1 MASITSLDQDLA
13 KKRADK
19 YDEDNEKEVRGW
31 ISSIIGEE
39 LPADKSFHEILKS
52 GVVLCKLAN
61 KIEPGTIKKIN
72 NSKMPFMQMENISAY
87 LNALNKFG
95 VPAHETFQTIDLFE
109 DKNMLQVLNS
119 FFALSRTLDDKG
131 GYDHIPLIGP
141 KLAKSRE
148 CSFTEEQLREGL
160 FIASKYSQGYT
171 GGSNQSGMSFGA
183 RREITY
189 NNPFDKDKKK

>member
-1 MASITSLDQDLA
+1 MSVTSLDQDLA

-39 LPADKSFHEILKS
+39 LPADKSFHEVLKN
-52 GVVLCKLAN
+52 GVILCKLAN
-61 KIEPGTIKKIN
+61 KIEPGIVKKIN
-72 NSKMPFMQMENISAY
+72 TSKMPFMQMENISAY
-87 LNALNKFG
+87 LNALKKFG
-95 VPAHETFQTIDLFE
+95 VPAHETFQTIDLYE

-119 FFALSRTLDDKG
+119 FFALSRTLNDKG
-131 GYDHIPLIGP
+131 YENIPLIGP

-160 FIASKYSQGYT
+160 FIAGKYSQGYT
-171 GGSNQSGMSFGA
+171 GGSSQSGMSFGN

-189 NNPFDKDKKK
+189 NNPFDKDKEKK